1 LVWKSGT
8 QSLPC
13 YEVVLD
19 KYKDLA
25 VCHELAFHAPRIAHY
40 DASIAPWRY
49 SIVHTTDTT
58 ATTGRVA
65 YGRLF
70 GNRSFVA
77 LWLGQTISFLGDYFN
92 WLAVPIMVERLTG
105 SALMVGLSVMSNTLP
120 MLLLGPIAGVFVDRW
135 DRKWTMVVSDLLR
148 AALVLMCLLVRT
160 ADQVWIY
167 YVVGFLMSCV
177 SRFFFP
183 AQNAMLPLI
192 VPDKDDLLAANG
204 LMQTVQTVGMLAGGA
219 LAGFLIGLLGEQ
231 VAFVIDSATYVV
243 SAAAITTMAVL
254 RTTKGQQAAGGQL
267 AAVWA
272 EIRDGVVYL
281 FGSRTM
287 VGVLICLSVV
297 QLGVG
302 ALQVVWVPYLERTFG
317 VGAEGLG
324 IVDSIQGAG
333 MIVGG
338 VAMGFLTARM
348 SKTAMIAWGLGLIG
362 PTLCGMGLAPAF
374 GYVVV
379 CSFALGV
386 LLVPMQSALMTIMQL
401 AVPDLMRG
409 RVGSAQNALTMAA
422 GMISMGG
429 AAVFGELAG
438 LRTVYLMCGLI
449 ISSAGLLGIFVLE
462 EPEPVEG
469 EI

>member
-1 LVWKSGT
+1 M
-8 QSLPC
+8 
-13 YEVVLD
+13 
-19 KYKDLA
+19 
-25 VCHELAFHAPRIAHY
+25 
-40 DASIAPWRY
+40 
-49 SIVHTTDTT
+49 HTVDTT
-58 ATTGRVA
+58 TPGRVA

-70 GNRSFVA
+70 GNRNFVA
-77 LWLGQTISFLGDYFN
+77 LWLGQTVSFLGDYFN

-120 MLLLGPIAGVFVDRW
+120 MLLLGPVAGVFVDRW

-148 AALVLMCLLVRT
+148 AVLVLLSLLVRT

-177 SRFFFP
+177 SRFFLP
-183 AQNAMLPLI
+183 AQNAMLPLV
-192 VPDKDDLLAANG
+192 VPHKDDLLAANG

-219 LAGFLIGLLGEQ
+219 LAGFLIGLWGEGI
-231 VAFVIDSATYVV
+231 AFVVDSVTFVV
-243 SAAAITTMAVL
+243 SAVAITMMIVP

-272 EIRDGVVYL
+272 EIRDGMVYL
-281 FGSRTM
+281 FGNRTM

-302 ALQVVWVPYLERTFG
+302 AIQVVWVPFLDRTFG

-348 SKTAMIAWGLGLIG
+348 SKTAMIGWGLGLIG
-362 PTLCGMGLAPAF
+362 LTLCGMGLAPAF

-401 AVPDLMRG
+401 AVPDLKRG

-422 GMISMGG
+422 GMISMG
-429 AAVFGELAG
+429 AAAAFGELAG
-438 LRTVYLMCGLI
+438 LRTVYLVCGLI
-449 ISSAGLLGIFVLE
+449 ISSAGLLGTFVLQ
-462 EPEPVEG
+462 EPESVEG

>member
-1 LVWKSGT
+1 M
-8 QSLPC
+8 
-13 YEVVLD
+13 
-19 KYKDLA
+19 
-25 VCHELAFHAPRIAHY
+25 
-40 DASIAPWRY
+40 
-49 SIVHTTDTT
+49 HTVDTT
-58 ATTGRVA
+58 TPGRVA

-70 GNRSFVA
+70 GNRNFVA
-77 LWLGQTISFLGDYFN
+77 LWLGQTVSFLGDYFN

-120 MLLLGPIAGVFVDRW
+120 MLLLGPVAGVFVDRW

-148 AALVLMCLLVRT
+148 AVLVLLSLLVRT

-183 AQNAMLPLI
+183 AQNAMLPLV
-192 VPDKDDLLAANG
+192 VPHKDDLLAANG

-219 LAGFLIGLLGEQ
+219 LAGFLIGLWGEGI
-231 VAFVIDSATYVV
+231 AFVVDSVTFVV
-243 SAAAITTMAVL
+243 SAVAITMMIVP

-272 EIRDGVVYL
+272 EIRDGMVYL
-281 FGSRTM
+281 FGNRTM

-302 ALQVVWVPYLERTFG
+302 AIQVVWVPFLDRTFG

-348 SKTAMIAWGLGLIG
+348 SKTAMIGWGLGLIG
-362 PTLCGMGLAPAF
+362 LTLCGMGLAPAF

-401 AVPDLMRG
+401 AVPDLKRG

-422 GMISMGG
+422 GMISMG
-429 AAVFGELAG
+429 AAAAFGELAG
-438 LRTVYLMCGLI
+438 LRTVYLVCGLI
-449 ISSAGLLGIFVLE
+449 ISSAGLLGTFVLQ
-462 EPEPVEG
+462 EPESVEG

>member
-1 LVWKSGT
+1 
-8 QSLPC
+8 
-13 YEVVLD
+13 
-19 KYKDLA
+19 
-25 VCHELAFHAPRIAHY
+25 
-40 DASIAPWRY
+40 
-49 SIVHTTDTT
+49 VHTIDTT
-58 ATTGRVA
+58 TPTGRIA

-70 GNRSFVA
+70 RNRNFVA
-77 LWLGQTISFLGDYFN
+77 LWLGQTVSFLGDYFN
-92 WLAVPIMVERLTG
+92 WLAVPILVERLTG
-105 SALMVGLSVMSNTLP
+105 SALMVGLSVMSSTLP
-120 MLLLGPIAGVFVDRW
+120 MLLLGPVAGAFVDRW
-135 DRKWTMVVSDLLR
+135 DRKWTMVISDLLR
-148 AALVLMCLLVRT
+148 ALLVLLCLLVQT

-167 YVVGFLMSCV
+167 YVAGFLMSCV

-183 AQNAMLPLI
+183 AQNAVLPLV
-192 VPDKDDLLAANG
+192 VPDRDDLLAANG
-204 LMQTVQTVGMLAGGA
+204 LMQMVQTVGMLAGGA
-219 LAGFLIGLLGEQ
+219 LAGFLIGLWGEQ

-243 SAAAITTMAVL
+243 SAVAITTMAMP

-267 AAVWA
+267 AAVVR

-281 FGSRTM
+281 FGNRTM

-302 ALQVVWVPYLERTFG
+302 ALQVVWVPFLERTFG

-338 VAMGFLTARM
+338 VALGFLTARM
-348 SKTAMIAWGLGLIG
+348 SKTAIIGWGLALIG
-362 PTLCGMGLAPAF
+362 LTLCGMGLAPAF

-401 AVPDLMRG
+401 AVPDLKRG

-422 GMISMGG
+422 GMISMG
-429 AAVFGELAG
+429 AAAAFGELVG
-438 LRTVYLMCGLI
+438 LRTVYLVCGLI
-449 ISSAGLLGIFVLE
+449 ISSAGLLGTRVLQ
-462 EPEPVEG
+462 EPEAVEG